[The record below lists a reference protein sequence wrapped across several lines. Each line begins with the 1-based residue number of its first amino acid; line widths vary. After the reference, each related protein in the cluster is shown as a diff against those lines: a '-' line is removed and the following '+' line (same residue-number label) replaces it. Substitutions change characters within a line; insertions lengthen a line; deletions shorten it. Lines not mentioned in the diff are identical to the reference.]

1 MSRASKQCFKFSSIC
16 RINHLIIIVGPN
28 VSSNMLPFLIVT
40 LLILAAAVPGESF
53 LSQFN
58 ANLHLSSA
66 RYVASRDL
74 EDSADAAEFLDL
86 STSDLARIQTARS
99 SRTVM
104 PLIILAEPILPG
116 QSIEFGSNDKR
127 FHALIAHALQNE
139 PNEVGVLGTNP
150 YTGRPLNIGVT
161 AKVSA
166 SSIRRDDSDKAMV
179 VLDVVGERRFEC
191 AGEPWM
197 DDTSSFYLADIDYSN
212 GRGDSHESYSA
223 NDDAGEE
230 ESIADSARACA
241 LSDSVPDL
249 VETWTYWMAQTGICS
264 RTSMK
269 QIMEVSSS
277 IHACV
282 QLNSTLFTRN
292 QSIALPDLS
301 PTPYQSETKHYQRS
315 LVQCRITLVSAPFG
329 SVSC

>member
-1 MSRASKQCFKFSSIC
+1 
-16 RINHLIIIVGPN
+16 
-28 VSSNMLPFLIVT
+28 MLPFLIVT

-58 ANLHLSSA
+58 ANLHPSSA
-66 RYVASRDL
+66 RCVASRDL

-127 FHALIAHALQNE
+127 FHALIAHALQNNA
-139 PNEVGVLGTNP
+139 NEIGVLGTNP
-150 YTGRPLNIGVT
+150 HTGWPLNIGVT

-212 GRGDSHESYSA
+212 GRGDSHESSSA
-223 NDDAGEE
+223 NDTAGEE

-249 VETWTYWMAQTGICS
+249 VETWTYWMAHTGICS
-264 RTSMK
+264 QTSMK
-269 QIMEVSSS
+269 QIMEELGPMPDNVGERAIWVGILLNPVRGYSRRVCLEIRPAMLACASDLEQITLSCIALQSS
-277 IHACV
+277 IDHLCGKK
-282 QLNSTLFTRN
+282 LLF
-292 QSIALPDLS
+292 
-301 PTPYQSETKHYQRS
+301 
-315 LVQCRITLVSAPFG
+315 
-329 SVSC
+329 

>member
-1 MSRASKQCFKFSSIC
+1 
-16 RINHLIIIVGPN
+16 
-28 VSSNMLPFLIVT
+28 MLPLPIVT
-40 LLILAAAVPGESF
+40 LLILAAAVPAESF
-53 LSQFN
+53 LSTN
-58 ANLHLSSA
+58 ANFRSSVHG

-86 STSDLARIQTARS
+86 SASDLARIQTARS

-116 QSIEFGSNDKR
+116 QKIEFGSVDKK

-139 PNEVGVLGTNP
+139 PNEIGVLGTNP

-191 AGEPWM
+191 ASEPWM
-197 DDTSSFYLADIDYSN
+197 DDTSSFYLADIDYSK
-212 GRGDSHESYSA
+212 GRGDSYDASSA
-223 NDDAGEE
+223 NDTADDE
-230 ESIADSARACA
+230 ESIADSARACV

-249 VETWTYWMAQTGICS
+249 VETWTHWMAQTGICS

-269 QIMEVSSS
+269 QIMEVSR
-277 IHACV
+277 A
-282 QLNSTLFTRN
+282 R
-292 QSIALPDLS
+292 
-301 PTPYQSETKHYQRS
+301 YQAY
-315 LVQCRITLVSAPFG
+315 FN
-329 SVSC
+329 